1 MNFLRNSFFNKTLLL
16 LLLLSGSQPL
26 LQAAE
31 QAQPEDAET
40 YTEHK
45 LSTELASPL
54 RQNFSEAYEYWARK
68 TLPSQNKVS
77 DEEFR
82 NAIAIHRNEI
92 LIIDAME
99 KGKKQKN
106 PFNSKEKLLQDLQMI
121 NNHGSKSVLQ
131 NIKRPIT
138 AAGNFTLLTLL
149 NQEFQPRNIIKKRQ
163 AFIKM
168 LVENNE
174 LRTTIQ
180 DFLNQIKNSEE
191 FLIKGVLRAEQTNFE
206 GAAED
211 IFNGLD
217 KIHDPRSKLITMVI
231 NCFIYVFNKASNH
244 SDLSKDIFELFKLH
258 GLSTILLLIAFLLAK
273 DNNQRAW
280 AFFAG
285 LVAILFEAIS
295 FITQK
300 EDLEQN
306 FDAAKNVGIVLKL
319 TDELQDLVN
328 SYDSTN
334 SLYAEAFD
342 DKESSFH
349 ELCEK
354 LNKSNFTE
362 SSLFSYAFTRHG
374 KTKNLLTKIKH
385 ASSETGSFI
394 RLYGEI
400 DAYQSIA
407 QMIIDSKDL
416 KNSSDEP
423 TICCF
428 AEFIEDSPVAT
439 LQTTH
444 CWYPLI
450 NNSHARTNEIFL
462 GGAKGNSL
470 DVILTGP
477 NMAGKSAFLKSLL
490 NNIVFAQ
497 TFGIAFAETFK
508 LTPFT
513 IVLNRANVSDNTAED
528 ESKFMSEV
536 KAITTILSDLKK
548 LNPCEHAL
556 VIADEMFTGTE
567 ITPAV
572 KLSTEIFKH
581 ISTQKNVIFLAAT
594 HYDELTNV
602 ENATNHVFK
611 NYKVS
616 VIKDPITKKL
626 IYNYKVIPGIGNTN
640 VAFDIFLEQLKKSEN
655 PDTLM
660 IDLIERA
667 QLQDNQPIIAAN

>member
-26 LQAAE
+26 LLATE
-31 QAQPEDAET
+31 QAQPEIEEI
-40 YTEHK
+40 YTEHQ

-54 RQNFSEAYEYWARK
+54 RQNFSETYEYWLKK

-82 NAIAIHRNEI
+82 NAIATHRNEI

-99 KGKKQKN
+99 KGKKQKKTQS
-106 PFNSKEKLLQDLQMI
+106 SKEKLLQDLQML
-121 NNHGSKSVLQ
+121 NNFGSKSILE
-131 NIKRPIT
+131 NTKKT
-138 AAGNFTLLTLL
+138 LTKAGSFTLLTLL
-149 NQEFQPRNIIKKRQ
+149 NQEFQPINIIKKRQ

-180 DFLNQIKNSEE
+180 DFLSQIKNSEE
-191 FLIKGVLRAEQTNFE
+191 LLIKGVLRAEQTNFE
-206 GAAED
+206 G
-211 IFNGLD
+211 
-217 KIHDPRSKLITMVI
+217 SV
-231 NCFIYVFNKASNH
+231 
-244 SDLSKDIFELFKLH
+244 KDIFDGLNDIRDPRERLPRLIINIFFYLANKVSNYSDSSKDLFEVFKLH
-258 GLSTILLLIAFLLAK
+258 ILPILCLIGAYHCSKKEMAALNLLGAAIGEATSYFLY
-273 DNNQRAW
+273 
-280 AFFAG
+280 
-285 LVAILFEAIS
+285 
-295 FITQK
+295 K
-300 EDLEQN
+300 EDLQKN
-306 FDAAKNVGIVLKL
+306 FDAVKNVSIILKL
-319 TDELQDLVN
+319 TNELQVLITSD
-328 SYDSTN
+328 DSSS
-334 SLYAEAFD
+334 SLYEQAFD
-342 DKESSFH
+342 DKESSFNA
-349 ELCEK
+349 LREK
-354 LNKSNFTE
+354 LNKANFTE
-362 SSLFSYAFTRHG
+362 DSTFSYFFNRHG
-374 KTKNLLTKIKH
+374 KTKNILTKIKH

-407 QMIIDSKDL
+407 QMIVDSQDT
-416 KNSSDEP
+416 KNSFNEP
-423 TICCF
+423 TMCCF
-428 AEFIEDSPVAT
+428 AEFVEDSAIAT

-450 NNSHARTNEIFL
+450 NNSNARTNEIFL
-462 GGAKGNSL
+462 GETADNGL
-470 DVILTGP
+470 DVVLTGP
-477 NMAGKSAFLKSLL
+477 NMAGKSAFFKSLL

-508 LTPFT
+508 ITPFT

-548 LNPCEHAL
+548 LRPFEHAL

-581 ISTQKNVIFLAAT
+581 ISEQKNVIFLAAT
-594 HYDELTNV
+594 HFDELKEV
-602 ENATNHVFK
+602 ENKTNHVFK

-616 VIKDPITKKL
+616 VLKDPVTKKL
-626 IYNYKVIPGIGNTN
+626 IYDYKITPGVGNTN

-660 IDLIERA
+660 IDLIEKA
-667 QLQDNQPIIAAN
+667 QNQADIQAADELKAN

>member
-26 LQAAE
+26 LLATE
-31 QAQPEDAET
+31 QAQPEIEEI
-40 YTEHK
+40 YTEHQ

-54 RQNFSEAYEYWARK
+54 RQNFSETYEYWLKK

-82 NAIAIHRNEI
+82 NAIATHRNEI

-99 KGKKQKN
+99 KGKKQKKTQS
-106 PFNSKEKLLQDLQMI
+106 SKEKLLQDLQML
-121 NNHGSKSVLQ
+121 NNFGSKSILD
-131 NIKRPIT
+131 NTKKTLTR
-138 AAGNFTLLTLL
+138 AGSFTLLTLL
-149 NQEFQPRNIIKKRQ
+149 NQEFQPINIIKKRQ

-180 DFLNQIKNSEE
+180 DFLSQIKNSEE

-206 GAAED
+206 GSVED
-211 IFNGLD
+211 ILD
-217 KIHDPRSKLITMVI
+217 GQDNVRDPKAKLMELII
-231 NCFIYVFNKASNH
+231 NIFFYLANKVSNY
-244 SDLSKDIFELFKLH
+244 SDSSKDVLEVFKLH
-258 GLSTILLLIAFLLAK
+258 IATIVSLIIARSYWK
-273 DNNQRAW
+273 NNQKKIA
-280 AFFAG
+280 AG
-285 LVAILFEAIS
+285 CVLCAAIVELIS
-295 FITQK
+295 YFIFK
-300 EDLEQN
+300 KDLQEN
-306 FDAAKNVGIVLKL
+306 FDAAKNVSIILKL
-319 TDELQDLVN
+319 TNELQVLMTSYN
-328 SYDSTN
+328 SSS
-334 SLYAEAFD
+334 SLYEQAFD
-342 DKESSFH
+342 DKESSFDA
-349 ELCEK
+349 LREK
-354 LNKSNFTE
+354 LNKANFTE
-362 SSLFSYAFTRHG
+362 DSTFSYFFNRHG
-374 KTKNLLTKIKH
+374 KTKNILTKIKH

-407 QMIIDSKDL
+407 QMIVDSQDM
-416 KNSSDEP
+416 KNSFNEP
-423 TICCF
+423 TMCCF
-428 AEFIEDSPVAT
+428 AEFVEDSPIAT

-450 NNSHARTNEIFL
+450 NHSHVRTNEIFL
-462 GGAKGNSL
+462 GETADNGL
-470 DVILTGP
+470 DVVLTGP
-477 NMAGKSAFLKSLL
+477 NMAGKSAFFKSLL

-508 LTPFT
+508 ITPFT

-548 LNPCEHAL
+548 LRPFEHAL

-581 ISTQKNVIFLAAT
+581 ISEQKNVIFLAAT
-594 HYDELTNV
+594 HFDELKEV
-602 ENATNHVFK
+602 ENKTNNVFK

-616 VIKDPITKKL
+616 VLKDPVTKKL
-626 IYNYKVIPGIGNTN
+626 IYDYKITPGVGNTN

-660 IDLIERA
+660 IDLIEKA
-667 QLQDNQPIIAAN
+667 QNQAEIQAAA